1 MKAVVIGEGSG
12 ASMETI
18 MSVYPRHKAVVD
30 RFVARGEVIG
40 IGPFADRG
48 NMAIFR
54 TRAAAEEF
62 VKEDPFILE
71 GLIKPFG
78 IRDWNDSRLTSRT
91 GRGVTRRLGRRL
103 ARASHSSKIW
113 RRERELCGSSSD
125 LSVFAAASR
134 SSGHSDSASLPNGR
148 RQDPAT

>member
-1 MKAVVIGEGSG
+1 MKVVVIGEGSG

-62 VKEDPFILE
+62 VAQDPFILE
-71 GLIKPFG
+71 GLIKAFV
-78 IRDWNDSRLTSRT
+78 IRDWNDNMLT
-91 GRGVTRRLGRRL
+91 
-103 ARASHSSKIW
+103 
-113 RRERELCGSSSD
+113 
-125 LSVFAAASR
+125 
-134 SSGHSDSASLPNGR
+134 
-148 RQDPAT
+148 